1 VSCARSSVLR
11 AASGLHAGDFC
22 SPVPLTRQ
30 VFVVTGPLY
39 LPRLT
44 RNGYSMGFSLI
55 GDVRPSGSCLMCTR

>member
-1 VSCARSSVLR
+1 MSCACSCVLC
-11 AASGLHAGDFC
+11 AAAGLHAGDIR
-22 SPVPLTRQ
+22 SPMSLSRQ

-55 GDVRPSGSCLMCTR
+55 GDV